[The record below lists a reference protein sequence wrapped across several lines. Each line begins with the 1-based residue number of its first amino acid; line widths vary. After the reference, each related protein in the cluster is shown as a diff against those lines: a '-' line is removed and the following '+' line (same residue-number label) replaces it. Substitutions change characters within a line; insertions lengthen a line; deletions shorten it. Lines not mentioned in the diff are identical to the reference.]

1 MCGSNVYIYIYI
13 YRYIIDK
20 YGFRFRSES
29 DLHQFYCQLN
39 KTLRGAFD
47 GLGIYKLLSLF
58 GPWLAFQPPKS
69 WSFPRCRKHT
79 WLQGAHTRR
88 SNTSWYLSQLLEP
101 AGQSARIHQFALVI
115 KSLGQ
120 YLHCT
125 NTLEPPEVTA
135 LPLIQDTLRASLV
148 RLCPRRTRTLR
159 ARTRQW
165 SPRMADSHRHGQP
178 EVSKCNQLMQESK
191 MESWTLWLRCTETTI
206 DSKCPTKAV
215 S

>member
-1 MCGSNVYIYIYI
+1 M
-13 YRYIIDK
+13 
-20 YGFRFRSES
+20 
-29 DLHQFYCQLN
+29 
-39 KTLRGAFD
+39 T
-47 GLGIYKLLSLF
+47 
-58 GPWLAFQPPKS
+58 
-69 WSFPRCRKHT
+69 SFPTPKVMMIPKISQT
-79 WLQGAHTRR
+79 YLIAGGTYPTLQHIRVSFAT
-88 SNTSWYLSQLLEP
+88 LEP

-178 EVSKCNQLMQESK
+178 EVSKCTKLMQESK